1 MSETAV
7 AVRQEQTPAQIE
19 TGNVLSIL
27 NRVITDPNL
36 PMERVNQAFDFYERM
51 EKRNAKIAFD
61 LAMANAKAEIP
72 TISKNRTV
80 DFTTA
85 KGRTHYTHEDL
96 GEIAR
101 TVDPILSK
109 YGLSYRWRTSAE
121 PNEPVRVT
129 CIVSHREGHCEEN
142 SLPAPRDDSG
152 SKNNIQAIGST
163 VTYLQRY
170 TLKAALGLA
179 VSHDDDGQGGEKPKK
194 SSAAAKRDGTDKKF
208 NEIKTDFETA
218 TSMDHL
224 KHLGETWAD
233 DIAEMPARWADL
245 LRDTYEV
252 MADEFRTRAS

>member
-7 AVRQEQTPAQIE
+7 AMRQEQAPAAIE

-36 PMERVNQAFDFYERM
+36 PMERVNQAFDFYERI
-51 EKRNAKIAFD
+51 ERRNAKIAFD
-61 LAMANAKAEIP
+61 EAIAEAKGKLPQIERD
-72 TISKNRTV
+72 RTV
-80 DFTTA
+80 TFGSNSYKHETLAGIAEQVTPVLA
-85 KGRTHYTHEDL
+85 EFGLTYRFRT
-96 GEIAR
+96 R
-101 TVDPILSK
+101 N
-109 YGLSYRWRTSAE
+109 E
-121 PNEPVRVT
+121 PNQPITVT
-129 CIVSHREGHCEEN
+129 CIISHKMGHFEEN
-142 SLPAPRDDSG
+142 TLSAMPDNGPQR
-152 SKNNIQAIGST
+152 NPIQALGST

-170 TLKAALGLA
+170 TLKASLGLA
-179 VSHDDDGQGGEKPKK
+179 AAYDDDGSGGNGGEKPKK

-252 MADEFRTRAS
+252 MADEFRARAS